1 MQINMILGLLLDIIF
16 VAVLK
21 AIIRR
26 RRPTEDPYSLGPD
39 KYSFPSGH
47 ASRSVFIVCFF
58 TMLHPVTILV
68 WPSLIAWCFSVCLS
82 RLILSRHHILDV
94 VAGIFLGLFETLVLW
109 VLWLNRDTA
118 ESIMMW
124 ISDDRS
130 SQE

>member
-1 MQINMILGLLLDIIF
+1 MQINMILGLILDIIF
-16 VAVLK
+16 VAVSK

-47 ASRSVFIVCFF
+47 ASRSVFILCFF
-58 TMLHPVTILV
+58 TMLHPVTIFV
-68 WPSLIAWCFSVCLS
+68 WPSLAAWCFSVCLS
-82 RLILSRHHILDV
+82 RLILYRHHILDV
-94 VAGIFLGLFETLVLW
+94 VAGIFLGLFEALVLW
-109 VLWLNRDTA
+109 VLWLNKDTA

-124 ISDDRS
+124 LSDDRS